1 VSSVESQRHPVQALW
16 ARHHPPDG
24 YPTGVLA
31 VREPIPGIAFFP
43 GGYGLWRHD
52 TSRPLPPM
60 PIGGIMVLGHDFH
73 SECGYEAS
81 LARGRESASQPT
93 WRQLRNLFD
102 VVGIDPSQCFFTNI
116 YMGLRAGVAT
126 TGPFPGRKDQRF
138 VEHCRRFLAE
148 QLRVQRPSLILTLG
162 IYVPSFLGLLSSDLS
177 VWTQGAGL
185 KYLDRVGP
193 VRTGVRFELEPTLV
207 ATVVA
212 LTHPSLR
219 DASVRH
225 RRYGGREG
233 NAAELEMLREA
244 LGLPFDSV
252 ARRQLGSMP
261 GVECAYP
268 AYSEVV

>member
-1 VSSVESQRHPVQALW
+1 MSYFSNRASLPVVRHAVEALW

-24 YPTGVLA
+24 YPAGVLA

-43 GGYGLWRHD
+43 GGYGLWRGD
-52 TSRPLPPM
+52 TSSPLPPM
-60 PIGGIMVLGHDFH
+60 PVGGIMVLGHDFH
-73 SECGYEAS
+73 SERGYEAS
-81 LARGRESASQPT
+81 LARGREAASQPT
-93 WRQLRNLFD
+93 WRQLCKLLD
-102 VVGIDPSQCFFTNI
+102 AAGIDPLRCFFTNI

-126 TGPFPGRKDQRF
+126 TGPFPGRTNKPF

-162 IYVPSFLGLLSSDLS
+162 VHVPGFLGSLSPDLS
-177 VWTQGAGL
+177 AWTEGAGL

-193 VRTGVRFELEPTLV
+193 VRTGVRFGVDPVVV

-225 RRYGGREG
+225 RRYGGYAG
-233 NAAELEMLREA
+233 NAAELEMLRVA
-244 LGLPFDSV
+244 LAST
-252 ARRQLGSMP
+252 R
-261 GVECAYP
+261 
-268 AYSEVV
+268 